1 MMDDLSGMICDTVR
15 VMPKHRGMSGGDN
28 IRSLETGWSTW
39 AEKADI
45 GDPLAVDGQDVT
57 SGNNLSC

>member
-1 MMDDLSGMICDTVR
+1 MVITD
-15 VMPKHRGMSGGDN
+15 
-28 IRSLETGWSTW
+28 RSLETGWSTW

-57 SGNNLSC
+57 SGNNLLSCRRVIKM